1 MNITVHVVGI
11 LAIFLAYAAYND
23 WLKHKEKIAGVS
35 EQTNH
40 GKEFVIFHLMDSGE
54 EISLRPCFIQGFTKA
69 EDGTGT
75 ILYLMG
81 QSVTV
86 NESTEEIAEQLE
98 KMKQD
103 EGFHFSLE
111 LKNPLKQKNK
121 KQ

>member
-1 MNITVHVVGI
+1 MNITVHVVEI
-11 LAIFLAYAAYND
+11 LAIFLVYAAYTD
-23 WLKHKEKIAGVS
+23 WLKHKEKMAGVS
-35 EQTNH
+35 EQKNKD
-40 GKEFVIFHLMDSGE
+40 KEFVIFHLIDSGE
-54 EISLRPCFIQGFTKA
+54 EISLRPCFIQGFMRA

-75 ILYLMG
+75 ILYLVG

-86 NESTEEIAEQLE
+86 NESMEEIAEQLE

-103 EGFHFSLE
+103 EGFHFSLK